1 MNTPHRFEIKQELL
15 PTRCDVCHQAD
26 LFDPKTGMCER
37 CHGVLPSEPDPQ
49 SGLLVYQRPIGL
61 NWRITEIMTN
71 APPLPFRSLA
81 QALVRAP
88 RLLGPVFFPVVCV
101 EMVVRWL
108 TIKCIDFPLTSLMG
122 NELSL
127 IVILGLILVCLV
139 LSPLQTIALTLATAD
154 TQQDE
159 PRQLRTIYSRIWERG
174 SSLISALIVMGS
186 YRLLIGIWGMLF
198 LLPIAAAHDGIPI
211 PLLFL
216 LVSFLS
222 LVPPLY
228 AFGSSSFV
236 MEFLLLDRFNQDP
249 LISSQT
255 YFGRNWRMLSV
266 YWLIRWVTIF
276 GTASVLAV
284 LLYQL
289 GYAFIWFWM
298 VMFPLHS
305 LLTAFFTI
313 TKTLLFTEIESDVR
327 RRLNEALPVTPN
339 PSEQ

>member
-1 MNTPHRFEIKQELL
+1 MESKTFQIKQELL

-37 CHGVLPSEPDPQ
+37 CHGILPSEPDPQ
-49 SGLLVYQRPIGL
+49 SGLLVYQRPVGL

-71 APPLPFRSLA
+71 APPLPFRALV
-81 QALVRAP
+81 QALATAP
-88 RLLGPVFFPVVCV
+88 RLLGQFFFPVVCV

-108 TIKCIDFPLTSLMG
+108 AIKCLDLPLTSLVG
-122 NELSL
+122 SEFSL

-159 PRQLRTIYSRIWERG
+159 PGPLRTIYSRIWERG
-174 SSLISALIVMGS
+174 SSLLSALIVMGS
-186 YRLLIGIWGMLF
+186 YRLLIGIWGIFF

-216 LVSFLS
+216 LLSFLS
-222 LVPPLY
+222 LIPPLY

-236 MEFLLLDRFNQDP
+236 MEFVLLDRFNQDP

-266 YWLIRWVTIF
+266 YWLLRWGTIL
-276 GTASVLAV
+276 GIASAV
-284 LLYQL
+284 AISFNQL
-289 GYAFIWFWM
+289 GYPFVWFAL

-313 TKTLLFTEIESDVR
+313 VKTLLFTEIETDVR
-327 RRLNEALPVTPN
+327 RRLNEALPLIPN
-339 PSEQ
+339 RSE

>member
-1 MNTPHRFEIKQELL
+1 MESKTFQIKQELL
-15 PTRCDVCHQAD
+15 PTRCEVCHQAD

-37 CHGVLPSEPDPQ
+37 CHAVLPSEPDPHD
-49 SGLLVYQRPIGL
+49 GLLVYQRPVGL
-61 NWRITEIMTN
+61 SWRITEIMTN

-81 QALVRAP
+81 QALVRTP
-88 RLLGPVFFPVVCV
+88 RLLGSVFFPVVCV

-108 TIKCIDFPLTSLMG
+108 TIKCIDLPLTSVMG

-127 IVILGLILVCLV
+127 IVTLGLILFCLV
-139 LSPLQTIALTLATAD
+139 LSPLQTIAVTLATAD
-154 TQQDE
+154 AQQDE

-198 LLPIAAAHDGIPI
+198 LLPLGIQLDFPVF
-211 PLLFL
+211 PSVFL
-216 LVSFLS
+216 CVSLLS
-222 LVPPLY
+222 LIPPLY

-284 LLYQL
+284 LLYQMD
-289 GYAFIWFWM
+289 YAFIWFWM

>member
-1 MNTPHRFEIKQELL
+1 MESKTFQIKQELL
-15 PTRCDVCHQAD
+15 PTRCEVCHQAD

-37 CHGVLPSEPDPQ
+37 CHAVLPSEPDPHD
-49 SGLLVYQRPIGL
+49 GLLVYQRPVGL
-61 NWRITEIMTN
+61 SWRITEIMTN

-81 QALVRAP
+81 QALVRTP

-108 TIKCIDFPLTSLMG
+108 TIKCIDLPLTSVMG

-127 IVILGLILVCLV
+127 IVTLGLIFFCLV
-139 LSPLQTIALTLATAD
+139 LSPLQTIAVTLATAD
-154 TQQDE
+154 AQQDE

-198 LLPIAAAHDGIPI
+198 LLPPGIQLDFPVF
-211 PLLFL
+211 PSVFL
-216 LVSFLS
+216 CVSLLS
-222 LVPPLY
+222 LIPPLY

-284 LLYQL
+284 LLYQM

-327 RRLNEALPVTPN
+327 RRLNEALPVTQTRP
-339 PSEQ
+339 E

>member
-1 MNTPHRFEIKQELL
+1 MESKTFQIKQELL

-49 SGLLVYQRPIGL
+49 SGLLVYQRPVGL

-71 APPLPFRSLA
+71 APPLPFQA
-81 QALVRAP
+81 VVQALANSP
-88 RLLGPVFFPVVCV
+88 RLLGHFFFPVVCV
-101 EMVVRWL
+101 EMVIRWL
-108 TIKCIDFPLTSLMG
+108 AIKCLNLPLTSLVG
-122 NELSL
+122 DELSL
-127 IVILGLILVCLV
+127 IVILGLILFCLV

-186 YRLLIGIWGMLF
+186 YRLLIGIWGIFF
-198 LLPIAAAHDGIPI
+198 LLPLGVQVDFPVF
-211 PLLFL
+211 PSVFL
-216 LVSFLS
+216 CVSLLS
-222 LVPPLY
+222 LIPPLY

-236 MEFLLLDRFNQDP
+236 MEFVLLDRFNQDP

-255 YFGRNWRMLSV
+255 YFGRNWRLLAV
-266 YWLIRWVTIF
+266 YWLLRWGTIL
-276 GTASVLAV
+276 GITSAV
-284 LLYQL
+284 AISFNQL
-289 GYAFIWFWM
+289 GYPFAWFAL

-313 TKTLLFTEIESDVR
+313 VKTLLFTEIETDVR
-327 RRLNEALPVTPN
+327 RRLNEALPVTQTRP
-339 PSEQ
+339 E